1 MLELNPKLNLSM
13 KGIQIEQVEET
24 KLLGVTLDSHLSWST
39 HINNQPSV
47 DNQEMCWVLNVNL
60 CGPGHPATGSV
71 PSWLLCCCVVECSEN
86 GLGKTTSPKWSGG
99 ALQCRDR
106 SDSLHMHKCLSW
118 LMVEQRLLA
127 SLTLFFRSI
136 SVSNK
141 PNCLY
146 KWIHYTSSRHNYST
160 RQVVMQRFTVPMP
173 KSTAMKKGYVQRYV
187 TMELFTSHNHR
198 NTAQNPF

>member
-71 PSWLLCCCVVECSEN
+71 PS
-86 GLGKTTSPKWSGG
+86 
-99 ALQCRDR
+99 
-106 SDSLHMHKCLSW
+106 
-118 LMVEQRLLA
+118 
-127 SLTLFFRSI
+127 
-136 SVSNK
+136 
-141 PNCLY
+141 
-146 KWIHYTSSRHNYST
+146 
-160 RQVVMQRFTVPMP
+160 
-173 KSTAMKKGYVQRYV
+173 
-187 TMELFTSHNHR
+187 
-198 NTAQNPF
+198 